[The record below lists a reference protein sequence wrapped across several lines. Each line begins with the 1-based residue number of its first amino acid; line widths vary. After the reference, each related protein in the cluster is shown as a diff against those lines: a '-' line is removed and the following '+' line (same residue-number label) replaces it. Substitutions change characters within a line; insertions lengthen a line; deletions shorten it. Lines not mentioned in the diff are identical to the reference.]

1 MLLYFFTL
9 LQALQE
15 ELETRSNQV
24 RSAEKKLQHK
34 ELEAQEQVRPLWLLC
49 SVLLQPSGC
58 FTMAARILLFWE
70 QSAPLGHQ
78 KQGRALPH
86 RRGGLEIVRHW
97 SCISDILVALP
108 PLVASFSKQFQDG
121 YSTATYPPVSA
132 LSGCRGQWVSSLSWE
147 WGALDSLL
155 CQMMMGML
163 KKGGWQRIR
172 EIDVG

>member
-1 MLLYFFTL
+1 MLLYFFIR
-9 LQALQE
+9 LQALQD

-34 ELEAQEQVRPLWLLC
+34 ELEAQEQVRPFWLVC
-49 SVLLQPSGC
+49 SVLLQPRGC
-58 FTMAARILLFWE
+58 FTMSARILLFWE

-78 KQGRALPH
+78 KQGQVLPH

-121 YSTATYPPVSA
+121 YSTATYPTHI
-132 LSGCRGQWVSSLSWE
+132 CT
-147 WGALDSLL
+147 LDAEGSEFPDSPENEEL
-155 CQMMMGML
+155 
-163 KKGGWQRIR
+163 
-172 EIDVG
+172 

>member
-34 ELEAQEQVRPLWLLC
+34 ELEAQEQVRPLRLLC

-58 FTMAARILLFWE
+58 FTLAARILLFWE

-97 SCISDILVALP
+97 SCISDVLVALP
-108 PLVASFSKQFQDG
+108 PLVASSSKQCQDG
-121 YSTATYPPVSA
+121 YSTATYPTCICALWVPRAVSFQPLLRMRNSRLTPLPDDDGDA
-132 LSGCRGQWVSSLSWE
+132 QERGGDKESE
-147 WGALDSLL
+147 
-155 CQMMMGML
+155 
-163 KKGGWQRIR
+163 K
-172 EIDVG
+172 